1 MILTKF
7 KQTNRLTGTGQVSI
21 EKVEKTTFPRVNYK
35 FYDIFIEPLQ
45 SLAGFFSED
54 DDVDEYAYNTYNAII
69 NFISRAIVGDSDK
82 ECNKETLVDA
92 YRNIADMWVSTD
104 GGINLYSDVIKAYI
118 VICFN
123 NMNSYFKE
131 KCEKRWVVTDDNYL
145 YDNNYLYYDNYA
157 SKNYSCAYYMF
168 DRSNASIFV
177 YNIGD
182 KSFFE
187 KYEIVDTISKEVLLS
202 ELKRGSKK
210 ND

>member
-7 KQTNRLTGTGQVSI
+7 KQTNRFTGTGEVSI
-21 EKVEKTTFPRVNYK
+21 ERVERTSFPRVNYK

-45 SLAGFFSED
+45 SLAGFFTD
-54 DDVDEYAYNTYNAII
+54 DNDVDDYAYNTYNAII
-69 NFISRAIVGDSDK
+69 NFISRAIVGASSK

-92 YRNIADMWVSTD
+92 YRDIADMWVSTD
-104 GGINLYSDVIKAYI
+104 GGINLYSDIIKAYI

-123 NMNSYFKE
+123 NMNNYFKN
-131 KCEKRWVVTDDNYL
+131 KCEKCWVVD
-145 YDNNYLYYDNYA
+145 DNNYLYYDNYA
-157 SKNYSCAYYMF
+157 AKNYSCAYYMF

-187 KYEIVDTISKEVLLS
+187 RHEIEDTISKETLLT
-202 ELKRGSKK
+202 ELKRGNGKK
-210 ND
+210 DD